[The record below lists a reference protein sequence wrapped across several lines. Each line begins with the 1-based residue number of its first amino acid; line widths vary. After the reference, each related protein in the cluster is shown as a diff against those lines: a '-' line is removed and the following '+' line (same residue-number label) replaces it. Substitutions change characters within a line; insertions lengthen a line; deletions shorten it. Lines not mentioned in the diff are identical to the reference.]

1 MMAHRRQVLVKGLQS
16 TSNDSPPSY
25 FTVDDQE
32 EEDEKEFAID
42 LRSSLGD
49 LTDLPPELREA
60 LAVSTK
66 PAPLLK
72 RSPLFASAPPAAK
85 PTPPPVAQP
94 QQVYSPEA
102 RDTE

>member
-1 MMAHRRQVLVKGLQS
+1 M
-16 TSNDSPPSY
+16 
-25 FTVDDQE
+25 DDIE

-42 LRSSLGD
+42 LKSSLGD

-72 RSPLFASAPPAAK
+72 RSPLFTATPK
-85 PTPPPVAQP
+85 PPPPSVPP
-94 QQVYSPEA
+94 QQVFVAET
-102 RDTE
+102 RETE